1 MKFSYDVI
9 AGANRKMH
17 VGNRQLTH
25 LLFFAHSI
33 KVPFS
38 RNSIFDSIAKFDISH
53 KTPNRHRPEQQLID
67 AESTLVDSAWLCI
80 ALIA

>member
-1 MKFSYDVI
+1 
-9 AGANRKMH
+9 MH
-17 VGNRQLTH
+17 EGNRQFTR

-67 AESTLVDSAWLCI
+67 AVSTLVDYRMALYCFDCI
-80 ALIA
+80 ELERL